1 MDWKIELIHVPVSDV
16 DRAKDFYVNKLGFNA
31 DHDQRCSDEL
41 RFVQLTPPGSACS
54 IAIGEGLG
62 GTLEPGTL
70 DVIQVVIPD
79 ADAVLA
85 ELRAKGVEAEGVDEQ
100 EWGRFVTL
108 QDPDGNR
115 WTLQELPD
123 YSAGQRAGDERMP
136 RGGVDPAPQRVGAAV
151 LPRTT
156 SSGTRDVRSG
166 ASGSSRSTSSTV
178 AMTSWP
184 SASKSWRTV
193 VRAGVK

>member
-31 DHDQRCSDEL
+31 DHDQPVSDDL

-85 ELRAKGVEAEGVDEQ
+85 QLRAKGVEAEGVDEQ
-100 EWGRFVTL
+100 AWGRFITL

-115 WTLQELPD
+115 WTLQELPAW
-123 YSAGQRAGDERMP
+123 SAA
-136 RGGVDPAPQRVGAAV
+136 
-151 LPRTT
+151 
-156 SSGTRDVRSG
+156 
-166 ASGSSRSTSSTV
+166 
-178 AMTSWP
+178 
-184 SASKSWRTV
+184 
-193 VRAGVK
+193 